1 MHRRWGLKIMGEI
14 GRTKKDRK
22 HLHRKTLGWGFHHIT
37 QWKGRGYNLYVE
49 RREKKREQ
57 SDRTHREG
65 EYVNST
71 VECDRGGRGGKVD
84 GEVGT

>member
-1 MHRRWGLKIMGEI
+1 MHRGRWGLKIMGEI

-49 RREKKREQ
+49 RSEKKRE
-57 SDRTHREG
+57 
-65 EYVNST
+65 
-71 VECDRGGRGGKVD
+71 
-84 GEVGT
+84 